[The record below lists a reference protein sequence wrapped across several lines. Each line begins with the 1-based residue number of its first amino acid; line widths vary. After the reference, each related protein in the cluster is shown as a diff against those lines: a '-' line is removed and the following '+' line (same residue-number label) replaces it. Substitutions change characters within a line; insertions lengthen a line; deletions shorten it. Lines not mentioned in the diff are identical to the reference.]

1 LNKFYKSNFSLS
13 LLRYICIGLLAATIE
28 FLTFV
33 YLSTFYNF
41 IVANTFG
48 YLCGMLLS
56 FSLNLT
62 LNFGVKNKK
71 IIRLGKFFIVNM
83 FGLFFSNV
91 FIFIGSYYI
100 KNLEVLKI
108 ISIPLVV
115 SLQFIANYFWT
126 FKKYI

>member
-1 LNKFYKSNFSLS
+1 LNKFYKSYFFLS

-28 FLTFV
+28 FLIFV
-33 YLSTFYNF
+33 YLSTFNNF

-62 LNFGVKNKK
+62 LNFGVKSKK
-71 IIRLGKFFIVNM
+71 IIRLGKFFIVNT

-91 FIFIGSYYI
+91 IIFIGSYYI

-108 ISIPLVV
+108 ISILLVV
-115 SLQFIANYFWT
+115 SLQFMANYFWT

>member
-1 LNKFYKSNFSLS
+1 MNKFYKSYFFLS

-28 FLTFV
+28 FLIFV
-33 YLSTFYNF
+33 YLSTFNNF

-62 LNFGVKNKK
+62 LNFGVKSKK
-71 IIRLGKFFIVNM
+71 IIRLGKFFIVNT

-91 FIFIGSYYI
+91 IIFIGSYYI

-108 ISIPLVV
+108 ISILLVV
-115 SLQFIANYFWT
+115 SLQFMANYFWT